1 MADTVGETFYSF
13 HGEILSKIIA
23 RTGRRQ
29 LDGQHMLFGVY
40 LQSRTDLYLLN
51 FSVKMHYRYKLN
63 IDRVSFSFV
72 SLIQC
77 FFFFFNFSG
86 AEKAQEDAVPRNN
99 FENDAAKGSMTGDV
113 VVCFLN

>member
-1 MADTVGETFYSF
+1 MADTVGETFYLL
-13 HGEILSKIIA
+13 HGERLSKIIA

-63 IDRVSFSFV
+63 IYRVSLSFFFSN
-72 SLIQC
+72 SM
-77 FFFFFNFSG
+77 FFFFKFSG
-86 AEKAQEDAVPRNN
+86 VEKTQEDAVPRNN

-113 VVCFLN
+113 VVCFLK